1 MKMIGAFLLFFGPA
15 LAFAQEGY
23 LENPQP
29 DATESGIGAISGWHC
44 TAQNITVLIDG
55 NSLGKAGSGTS
66 RRDVAGICGRSDT
79 GFSLL
84 FNYNVLSQ
92 GPHTI
97 RVYADG
103 NVLAERQFKS
113 VKSGRQEFL
122 AGVNKSLALPSQ
134 SCRRVDM
141 RLAAGPHE
149 HWAFAC
155 LSLRVCYMN
164 EHAHI
169 RTRSRRPSLS
179 HRGAVSVGFATTALG
194 GASGCARA
202 GYAPS
207 SGRSRCH
214 LHGWHACAG

>member
-122 AGVNKSLALPSQ
+122 AGVNKSLNVPEFPSAGVVTTLTWSESKQ
-134 SCRRVDM
+134 SFVVTC
-141 RLAAGPHE
+141 A
-149 HWAFAC
+149 
-155 LSLRVCYMN
+155 
-164 EHAHI
+164 
-169 RTRSRRPSLS
+169 T
-179 HRGAVSVGFATTALG
+179 FATANDDPIFSNAEAQG
-194 GASGCARA
+194 GVCAARCVA
-202 GYAPS
+202 EGGNFTGQWWGSAPGKS
-207 SGRSRCH
+207 VCQCRTC
-214 LHGWHACAG
+214 